1 MVVFDS
7 CFSFSLLNRSLNY
20 ERKLQQIKQLHLTLF
35 FFRSY
40 GYSSLKSNEK
50 VTKFELYSKKLI

>member
-20 ERKLQQIKQLHLTLF
+20 EKKLQQIKQLHLTLF
-35 FFRSY
+35 FL
-40 GYSSLKSNEK
+40 GAMATVHLK
-50 VTKFELYSKKLI
+50 VMKKLPSLSCILRN